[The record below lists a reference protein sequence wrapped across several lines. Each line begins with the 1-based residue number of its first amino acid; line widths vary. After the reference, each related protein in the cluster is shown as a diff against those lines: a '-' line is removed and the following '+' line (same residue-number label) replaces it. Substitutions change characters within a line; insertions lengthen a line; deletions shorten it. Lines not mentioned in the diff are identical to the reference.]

1 MAAEMHPGIDVKKKG
16 VELDVNG
23 FPYHKWPPFP
33 DPPDNIKIIP
43 FNEFKP
49 SGIQISFD
57 DEVEV
62 DGLGIPTVRLPVIH
76 DNEAPPRK
84 KKKTKLT
91 AAGEEIRQ
99 RSNWWEEWE
108 EGEEQR
114 LRSIGTYDRTL
125 HVKDRIAQAVADFKS
140 VHDWQSTSLRL
151 LDWYKKLEVYLGLHE
166 PNLRPRF
173 ARKQDQDQELE
184 DEGDDDDDAA
194 SGNQK
199 PSPLTV
205 EKFDEEKHRLRQD
218 NIPNLT
224 AEQEE
229 KFRLKLARVREALE
243 IRLDAFIDNP
253 CLATKVFFCSYF
265 RDSGMMWEKMALRDA
280 PRIYEFFLK
289 FLLRTRALF
298 EEEPR
303 LKQALEVVRKAKE
316 ELPLTM
322 QIGHSMPDELAQCMV
337 AIYGSKTKGFSWG
350 NESDVAA
357 AEGGFK
363 TEVEESGGTI
373 ISDLAPGPSTD
384 PGKNDAV
391 TEVEAAKLPHPEE
404 ATGGWS
410 SIGVDAGNWGASASN
425 SGKFEIDSNEDD
437 PWAQNTKPFDA
448 WGEPDI
454 HFLMALL
461 GPTTLPLTH
470 AVGYVEESTRY
481 IASVTLPETNGDQD
495 QAISTS
501 TNIFRSFARVVL
513 NPYSSF
519 PAPSVSR
526 ASIQPPEL
534 IEDPWSG
541 ISATSSA
548 KPNIPRHDPGKDPI
562 TLLVQPE
569 LGKLLASAKNMGLG
583 GTFVQI
589 APDYSRT
596 VPIQPDDE
604 HARGLQIIEES
615 VFWYAEKILR
625 VLPSFWT
632 ERQI

>member
-1 MAAEMHPGIDVKKKG
+1 MHPGIDVKKKG
-16 VELDVNG
+16 VELDAND
-23 FPYHKWPPFP
+23 FPYYKWPPFP
-33 DPPDNIKIIP
+33 DPPDNVRIIP

-49 SGIQISFD
+49 SGIQISFN

-62 DGLGIPTVRLPVIH
+62 DGLGIPTVRLPIIH

-114 LRSIGTYDRTL
+114 FRSIGIYDRTV

-173 ARKQDQDQELE
+173 PRKQDQDQEPE
-184 DEGDDDDDAA
+184 DEGDEDDDDDA
-194 SGNQK
+194 SGKQQ

-205 EKFDEEKHRLRQD
+205 EKFNEEKHRLRQD

-224 AEQEE
+224 SEQEE
-229 KFRLKLARVREALE
+229 KFRLKLARVREALD

-253 CLATKVFFCSYF
+253 YLATKVFFCSYF

-280 PRIYEFFLK
+280 PRIYEFFLE

-303 LKQALEVVRKAKE
+303 LKRALEVARKARE

-322 QIGHSMPDELAQCMV
+322 QIGHSMPDELARCMM
-337 AIYGSKTKGFSWG
+337 AIYGNKTRGFSWG

-357 AEGGFK
+357 AEGCVK
-363 TEVEESGGTI
+363 AEVEESGGRI
-373 ISDLAPGPSTD
+373 VSDFALGPSND
-384 PGKNDAV
+384 PRKNDAV
-391 TEVEAAKLPHPEE
+391 TEVEAAKFPNPEE

-410 SIGVDAGNWGASASN
+410 SIGVDAGNWGTSASS
-425 SGKFEIDSNEDD
+425 SGKFEINANEDD
-437 PWAQNTKPFDA
+437 PWAQTTKPFDA

-481 IASVTLPETNGDQD
+481 IASVILPETNEDQEK
-495 QAISTS
+495 AISTP

-513 NPYSSF
+513 NPYPSF

-526 ASIQPPEL
+526 ASIRPPEV

-548 KPNIPRHDPGKDPI
+548 KPNIPRHDPEKDPI
-562 TLLVQPE
+562 TMLVQPE
-569 LGKLLASAKNMGLG
+569 LGKLLASGKNMGLG

-596 VPIQPDDE
+596 VSIQPDDG
-604 HARGLQIIEES
+604 HAGGIQITEES
-615 VFWYAEKILR
+615 IFWYAEKILR

-632 ERQI
+632 ERQV